1 MEKDEII
8 QLLKFRI
15 ETLEKENK
23 ELKDL
28 QIPIR
33 RKEKKITKRRV
44 QNIKNFFI
52 YEEQIKEF
60 IDFLIDEARFKGL
73 KQLLINPKEV
83 IEEIN
88 KLTPTDM
95 SVNSCGRIMSHLYP
109 DTKMKVNGVTKYNVL
124 IECNTKAS
132 YICKPSS
139 GKSSTKNTNNSDS
152 RPLVISRDVY

>member
-8 QLLKFRI
+8 QLLKFRV

-60 IDFLIDEARFKGL
+60 IDFLID
-73 KQLLINPKEV
+73 
-83 IEEIN
+83 
-88 KLTPTDM
+88 
-95 SVNSCGRIMSHLYP
+95 
-109 DTKMKVNGVTKYNVL
+109 
-124 IECNTKAS
+124 
-132 YICKPSS
+132 
-139 GKSSTKNTNNSDS
+139 
-152 RPLVISRDVY
+152 